1 MPDYYKDSDSERLFQ
16 QRKSQETP
24 PSPHIRSND
33 ETIKIM
39 GCVVLALL
47 PAVLF
52 SGYLFGLK
60 VYGLFFIALATA
72 FAADGLW
79 SYLVKRPFRFDLSI
93 VVTAL
98 LLTMNLPLS

>member
-16 QRKSQETP
+16 QRKNQETP
-24 PSPHIRSND
+24 PSPNIRSND
-33 ETIKIM
+33 ETVKIM

-72 FAADGLW
+72 FAADRK
-79 SYLVKRPFRFDLSI
+79 S
-93 VVTAL
+93 VV
-98 LLTMNLPLS
+98 

>member
-16 QRKSQETP
+16 QRKNQETP

-52 SGYLFGLK
+52 SG
-60 VYGLFFIALATA
+60 
-72 FAADGLW
+72 
-79 SYLVKRPFRFDLSI
+79 
-93 VVTAL
+93 
-98 LLTMNLPLS
+98 

>member
-16 QRKSQETP
+16 QRKNQETP

-33 ETIKIM
+33 ETVKIM

-72 FAADGLW
+72 FAADGIW
-79 SYLVKRPFRFDLSI
+79 S
-93 VVTAL
+93 
-98 LLTMNLPLS
+98 